1 MKITDIH
8 VQDKKR
14 VERTTKVALH
24 TTYILHTT
32 TYYIDTLYPCSI

>member
-1 MKITDIH
+1 MKITDTH

-24 TTYILHTT
+24 TTYYYILHR
-32 TYYIDTLYPCSI
+32 YIVSM